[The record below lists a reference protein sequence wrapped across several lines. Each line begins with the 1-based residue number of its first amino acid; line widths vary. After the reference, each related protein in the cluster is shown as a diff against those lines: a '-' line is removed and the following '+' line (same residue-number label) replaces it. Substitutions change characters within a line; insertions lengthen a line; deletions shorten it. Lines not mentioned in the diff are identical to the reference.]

1 MSSCFTAC
9 NKGHLGG
16 SGPGVV
22 RKMGVRC
29 NQYSTL
35 LHPFLPQCHAHF
47 QYRKSIVDH
56 QRSSAMPSLP
66 LSDTPHPLLLSWEG
80 PIQFRFLPLYVS
92 LPPSPRPAPPAP
104 YAARPELHY
113 TLAEVTSC
121 FYPCL
126 SDARARALLRSSAS
140 DVSSLLGVRNFPHS
154 CPSAQET
161 DGGCDDELPLGEGYC
176 KWDKLPISQV
186 EARVLM

>member
-47 QYRKSIVDH
+47 QNRKSIVDH

-92 LPPSPRPAPPAP
+92 LPPSPHPAPPAP

-121 FYPCL
+121 FYLCL
-126 SDARARALLRSSAS
+126 SDARALSFAALPLM
-140 DVSSLLGVRNFPHS
+140 FPHS
-154 CPSAQET
+154 SVSET
-161 DGGCDDELPLGEGYC
+161 FL
-176 KWDKLPISQV
+176 I
-186 EARVLM
+186 RVHQPRKPTAAATMSYLWKRGIVNGTNSRFPRLRPES